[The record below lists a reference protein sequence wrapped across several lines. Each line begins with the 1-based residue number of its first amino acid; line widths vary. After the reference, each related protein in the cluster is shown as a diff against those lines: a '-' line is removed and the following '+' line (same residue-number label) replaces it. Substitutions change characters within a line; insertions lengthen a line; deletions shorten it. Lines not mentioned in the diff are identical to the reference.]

1 MLNFF
6 DVEIESFVVFSR
18 QQKAAER
25 REGEDKVRGFFER
38 PLVNLLELLY
48 DTDTDVLTILTLG
61 RIIWLWYTTNGPLDN
76 RLIDDN
82 NKKHNFRYIDDE
94 IDIEVTKKP

>member
-6 DVEIESFVVFSR
+6 VVEIESFVVFSR

-38 PLVNLLELLY
+38 PLVNLIELLY
-48 DTDTDVLTILTLG
+48 DTDVLTILTLG
-61 RIIWLWYTTNGPLDN
+61 WIIWLWYTTNGPLDN

-82 NKKHNFRYIDDE
+82 N
-94 IDIEVTKKP
+94 